1 MNEFTDVL
9 KRTDLNSI
17 ASFLL
22 YGIDDMDE
30 ITDSYSEKMNAA
42 YEDYYASMKK
52 VFPDAAI
59 DEEDMNNI
67 VAGFSGI
74 ESEVY
79 FKVGLLIGFQIYKFF
94 DEGYDKSK
102 AGELNKIISDF
113 IASQEKDTDK

>member
-1 MNEFTDVL
+1 MNEFTNAL

-30 ITDSYSEKMNAA
+30 ITDSYSERMNAA
-42 YEDYYASMKK
+42 YEDYYKSMREA
-52 VFPDAAI
+52 FPDAAI
-59 DEEDMNNI
+59 DEDDMNNI
-67 VAGFSGI
+67 VAGFSGV
-74 ESEVY
+74 ESDVY

-94 DEGYDKSK
+94 NEGYDKSK

-113 IASQEKDTDK
+113 IASQENHTDK

>member
-52 VFPDAAI
+52 AFPDAAI

-74 ESEVY
+74 ESDVY

>member
-102 AGELNKIISDF
+102 PSELNKIISDF

>member
-94 DEGYDKSK
+94 DGGYDKSK

>member
-74 ESEVY
+74 ESDVY

>member
-42 YEDYYASMKK
+42 YEDYYESMKK
-52 VFPDAAI
+52 AFPDAAI

-74 ESEVY
+74 ESDVY

-113 IASQEKDTDK
+113 IASREKDTDK

>member
-94 DEGYDKSK
+94 DGGYDKSK

-113 IASQEKDTDK
+113 IAFQEKDTDK

>member
-74 ESEVY
+74 ESDVY

-94 DEGYDKSK
+94 NEGYDKSK

>member
-22 YGIDDMDE
+22 YGIDVMDE

-52 VFPDAAI
+52 AFPDAAI

-74 ESEVY
+74 ESDVY

-102 AGELNKIISDF
+102 VGELNKIISDF